1 MKLLP
6 TLYRVSLC
14 LPPRVMV
21 ALVMVGWLLW
31 SPLLHAVELR
41 LPDGG
46 HKQAC
51 HTLEVFVRQGCPH
64 CSEAKSYLVALQ
76 RRHPTL
82 IITFHD
88 VVQDAAARQR
98 FLSLSARHGVSRPG
112 VPSFFQCNEFYVGFS
127 SEGDTIA
134 TIEARISGSPAT
146 TGVSEISTPLGNL
159 SVQALGLPVFTIA
172 LGLVDGFN
180 PCAMW
185 VLLFLLSILV
195 NVRDRRRILIIAGT
209 FVLVS
214 GLVYFAFMAA
224 WLNLFLLIGIARWLQ
239 IALGLVAVTMGM
251 VHLKDFIVPGQ
262 GLSLSI
268 PGAAKSSLYARV
280 RDVMY
285 ARNLWAALAAIIVL
299 AMMVNVVELL
309 CTAGLPALYTQ
320 ILSQSD
326 LSTIQHYG
334 YLALYNLAYIFD
346 DSVMVAIAVV
356 TLGKHKL
363 QQGEGRWLKLVS
375 GVVVIL
381 LGLLLL
387 LAPDRL
393 L

>member
-1 MKLLP
+1 MILLRRSHSVI
-6 TLYRVSLC
+6 LRKQGRVSVVLTM
-14 LPPRVMV
+14 L
-21 ALVMVGWLLW
+21 AWLLW
-31 SPLLHAVELR
+31 SPLLYATESG
-41 LPDGG
+41 LPEGVR
-46 HKQAC
+46 QTC
-51 HTLEVFVRQGCPH
+51 LTLDVFVRQDCPH
-64 CSEAKSYLVALQ
+64 CSEAKRYLLELQ
-76 RRHPTL
+76 RRHPALT
-82 IITFHD
+82 ITFHD
-88 VVQDAAARQR
+88 ILQDTAARQR
-98 FLSLSARHGVSRPG
+98 FLALSAQNSVTRPG
-112 VPSFFQCNEFYVGFS
+112 VPAFFQCGDFTVGFS
-127 SEGDTIA
+127 PEGDSVDR
-134 TIEARISGSPAT
+134 IEAYITGAEVVTEVTEIT
-146 TGVSEISTPLGNL
+146 TPFGDL
-159 SVQALGLPVFTIA
+159 SVHALGLPFFTIA

-195 NVRDRRRILIIAGT
+195 NIRDRQRVLLIAGT

-224 WLNLFLLIGIARWLQ
+224 WLNLFLLIGVARWLQ
-239 IALGLVAVTMGM
+239 IALGLVAVTMGV
-251 VHLKDFIVPGQ
+251 VHLKDFIAPGR

-268 PGAAKSSLYARV
+268 PGTAKPSLYART
-280 RDVMY
+280 RDVMH
-285 ARNLWAALAAIIVL
+285 ARNLGAALAAIIVL

-326 LSTIQHYG
+326 LSTTQHYG

-375 GVVVIL
+375 GIVVIV

-387 LAPDRL
+387 LEPDRL